1 MNIPTPKQIQLLYR
15 LHKYKHSAVMSSEW
29 VEGSGKRTRSLELPP
44 FCERI
49 GRGSY
54 SLQPQRIKRVFDDH
68 PRCRAVVAV
77 VDKGKAT
84 SFLNALKG
92 CTQ

>member
-1 MNIPTPKQIQLLYR
+1 MTVPTPKQIHLLDR
-15 LHKYKHSAVMSSEW
+15 IYKSKHAAVMSSEW
-29 VEGSGKRTRSLELPP
+29 VEGSGKRTRSLDLPP

-49 GRGSY
+49 ERWEY
-54 SLQPQRIKRVFDDH
+54 ARQPQRIKCIFDDH
-68 PRCRAVVAV
+68 PRCSAVVAV